1 MMKAL
6 ERVLAHEVEETSRV
20 IIRECGQ
27 FETQQLLTWD
37 FSVEAES
44 VNTRLILEKVK
55 GTKSQEIEHRQQARG
70 SGVFGCLLSDH
81 IPFSD

>member
-6 ERVLAHEVEETSRV
+6 DMVLAHVVEETSSV
-20 IIRECGQ
+20 IIRECEQ
-27 FETQQLLTWD
+27 SETQQLLTWD

-44 VNTRLILEKVK
+44 VNTLLILEKVK
-55 GTKSQEIEHRQQARG
+55 GTKKQEIEHRQQARG

-81 IPFSD
+81 IPVRD